1 MNEYVKSNYYKIHD
15 FEVIYLSLFQILAYK
30 VLRVYAEVII
40 VKLQRVYGYM

>member
-30 VLRVYAEVII
+30 GFIDLCW
-40 VKLQRVYGYM
+40 GYHC